1 MSIQIDKRQQIIHIA
16 IFNLLPCIYT
26 SHAFKFHNN
35 SWLIWELFV
44 QIKSVSIL
52 YNLLDILNDLS
63 QKCLYM
69 EYNNIKH
76 CNFYCKS
83 AEMFVARQEI
93 TTESD
98 KLLGRPFMCNFLI
111 ISYHLRFDPLS
122 LNISTKK
129 KLSMSS
135 LSDNPCWPTQL
146 SLWEN
151 NNHYFWQ
158 HFTIVKMYS
167 SKEYTFKIIIVVCM
181 WLTMIITV
189 NDLKCIQNH
198 YKSLS
203 FETVIGQ
210 KNTKKLA
217 MTPFFLCIRG
227 NDCKMMKTRHCG
239 DDDWFMNDLR
249 ANRDTGNLLYV
260 EGIVITKWN
269 NQTGSI
275 DVNKVE
281 SFSICLR

>member
-1 MSIQIDKRQQIIHIA
+1 MWAFKYKRQQIIHIA

-83 AEMFVARQEI
+83 AEMFVARHEI

-129 KLSMSS
+129 NCRCQVYQIIRVDRHNYL
-135 LSDNPCWPTQL
+135 
-146 SLWEN
+146 
-151 NNHYFWQ
+151 YG
-158 HFTIVKMYS
+158 
-167 SKEYTFKIIIVVCM
+167 KIII
-181 WLTMIITV
+181 II
-189 NDLKCIQNH
+189 
-198 YKSLS
+198 
-203 FETVIGQ
+203 F
-210 KNTKKLA
+210 
-217 MTPFFLCIRG
+217 G
-227 NDCKMMKTRHCG
+227 NI
-239 DDDWFMNDLR
+239 
-249 ANRDTGNLLYV
+249 LL
-260 EGIVITKWN
+260 
-269 NQTGSI
+269 
-275 DVNKVE
+275 
-281 SFSICLR
+281 